1 MTECLSR
8 LLAPLTAELFLRHY
22 QAREHFHVSRSS
34 PLYYADLLDVADLD
48 TVLQSRQL
56 PAAFINVVKNG
67 VPCPVE
73 GWSRFANSARGAH
86 QIAIPEDILTLYADG
101 ATLIVNRGDALL
113 PALADVCRTL
123 TRELGFPTQTN
134 IYITPCNA
142 AGFTKHSDDHDVLIL
157 QIAGSKS
164 WRVYTPGELEIEL
177 HSGDLLYIPRGMFH
191 DARSCDEDSIHVTLG
206 LRPAYAFELIR
217 DLGTLAA
224 DRENFQKPMP
234 PTFAGVEALQSFES
248 ELLSGLQALIAEI
261 DLSTL
266 ANLHSRDSI
275 THEDNAWPG
284 RFADLRFLTRI
295 TPDTIVCRRADTP
308 AEIKD
313 DGKLLHLSFGNRR
326 VSIPVFMREQLPR
339 ILGDKNFAVGAIE
352 GMITSAGKVTLV
364 TELVKAG
371 FLRIVSI

>member
-101 ATLIVNRGDALL
+101 ATLILNRGDALL
-113 PALADVCRTL
+113 PALANVCRKL

-134 IYITPCNA
+134 IYITPRNS
-142 AGFTKHSDDHDVLIL
+142 AGFAKHSDDHDVLIL

-177 HSGDLLYIPRGMFH
+177 HPGDLLYIPRGMFH
-191 DARSCDEDSIHVTLG
+191 DARSRDEDSIHVTLG

-217 DLGTLAA
+217 DLSTLAA

-234 PTFAGVEALQSFES
+234 PRFAGVEALQSFES
-248 ELLSGLQALIAEI
+248 ELLSGLQALIAET

-266 ANLHSRDSI
+266 ANIRSRDSI
-275 THEDNAWPG
+275 THEDDAWPG

-313 DGKLLHLSFGNRR
+313 DGKLLHLSFGTRR

-339 ILGDKNFAVGAIE
+339 ILGDTNFAVGAIE